1 MGAKSPPDQ
10 TAKPSKQATRQLLI
24 FAGEKLF
31 AEEGIDAVSLR
42 QVNNAAGQKNSSA
55 SHYHFGSKE
64 GLIQAIYDFRMER
77 VNTRRLELNAKI
89 KADGLTD
96 DVRALVEAIVYPIV
110 EEMYEKDAEHYIQFM
125 AQATSHPANY
135 VRSLSESTYA
145 EGLQQTVSMLRNMS
159 PDMPRDIFGQ
169 RFGLMI
175 ATTIHALADYNQ
187 IMPDSMARTKEGMV
201 TYVSNL
207 VDMLAGA
214 FIAPVSQDTID
225 ALAKSHKRKA

>member
-1 MGAKSPPDQ
+1 MGSKSSTVQ

-42 QVNNAAGQKNSSA
+42 QVNHAAGQKNSSA

-77 VNTRRLELNAKI
+77 VNARRLELNAQIEAKG
-89 KADGLTD
+89 KTG

-135 VRSLSESTYA
+135 VRSLPESAYA
-145 EGLQQTVSMLRNMS
+145 GGLQQTVSMLRKTS
-159 PDMPRDIFGQ
+159 PDLPPDIFGQ
-169 RFGLMI
+169 RFGLLI

-187 IMPDSMARTKEGMV
+187 IMPDSMARTKDGMV

-214 FIAPVSQDTID
+214 FVAPVSQDTD
-225 ALAKSHKRKA
+225 AALSKLHKRKA